1 MSPEP
6 IPKHIEVGAVGRA
19 NARHEASL
27 DAKTDPDSVVARI
40 TAAAEAAGLT
50 DRLTEDGVLLESKE
64 KRYID
69 SLATD
74 KVKLTPPG
82 GAKTLS
88 AFWSHGIEHPDA
100 PKNYD
105 GIPFLSQRFIAEEW
119 AAQQNEANPGTAQ
132 VLEATE
138 GGRELDNMF
147 LWEPE
152 VIEALGGADAGFGPG
167 YAKAKWDEIS
177 ATYGGL
183 AEGRVMVFAETG
195 NTRSVLHQKELGTL
209 RGNEN
214 VGLDNIHFVYEAP
227 QSWPEVTRAE
237 AGTNAV
243 RAVAQFDN
251 KDLPHYIDPQGFAAD
266 TPAARKAKI
275 DSLLEGVAPA
285 PSPVQAQPQVPAQAQ
300 AQAQAQA
307 PAPQTQAQPQA
318 PAVKAAEQQASP
330 KGPAAPL
337 WQMGF
342 QQPQTI
348 TRPKRTG
355 PAPVAA
361 SSGAPPLAP
370 RPLATGMD
378 GPA

>member
-1 MSPEP
+1 MSLEP
-6 IPKHIEVGAVGRA
+6 IPKHIEEGAVARA
-19 NARHEASL
+19 NARHKAAL
-27 DAKTDPDSVVARI
+27 DAKADPDSVVARI
-40 TAAAEAAGLT
+40 SAAAEAAGLK
-50 DRLTEDGVLLESKE
+50 DKLTERGVLQESKE

-69 SLATD
+69 SLAKD
-74 KVKLTPPG
+74 KAKLTPPD
-82 GAKTLS
+82 GAKPIS

-119 AAQQNEANPGTAQ
+119 AAQQNKTNPGSAQ
-132 VLEATE
+132 TLETIQ

-183 AEGRVMVFAETG
+183 AEGRVNVFADTG
-195 NTRSVLHQKELGTL
+195 NTRAVLYQKELGTL

-214 VGLDNIHFVYEAP
+214 VGLENIHFVYEAP
-227 QSWPEVTRAE
+227 RSWPEVTRTE
-237 AGTNAV
+237 AGTNTV

-266 TPAARKAKI
+266 TPEARKAKI
-275 DSLLEGVAPA
+275 DSLLVGVAQAQRQAQEQSPAPA
-285 PSPVQAQPQVPAQAQ
+285 P
-300 AQAQAQA
+300 
-307 PAPQTQAQPQA
+307 
-318 PAVKAAEQQASP
+318 AVEAAEQQATPKAEQQATP

-348 TRPKRTG
+348 TRPKRSG
-355 PAPVAA
+355 PASVAGA
-361 SSGAPPLAP
+361 PGAPPLAP
-370 RPLATGMD
+370 RPLATGM
-378 GPA
+378 

>member
-6 IPKHIEVGAVGRA
+6 IPKHIEKGAVARA
-19 NARHEASL
+19 KARHEAAL
-27 DAKTDPDSVVARI
+27 DAKADPDSVVARI
-40 TAAAEAAGLT
+40 SAAAEAAGLK
-50 DRLTEDGVLLESKE
+50 DRLTKDGVLLESKE

-69 SLATD
+69 SLAKD
-74 KVKLTPPG
+74 EAKLTPPD
-82 GAKTLS
+82 GAKPIS

-105 GIPFLSQRFIAEEW
+105 GVPFLSQRFIAEEW
-119 AAQQNEANPGTAQ
+119 AAQQNKANPGSAQ
-132 VLEATE
+132 TLETMQ

-183 AEGRVMVFAETG
+183 AEGRVNVFADTG
-195 NTRSVLHQKELGTL
+195 NTRAVLYQKELGTL
-209 RGNEN
+209 RGNKN
-214 VGLDNIHFVYEAP
+214 VGLHNIHFVYEAP

-237 AGTNAV
+237 AGTNDV

-266 TPAARKAKI
+266 TPEARKAKI

-285 PSPVQAQPQVPAQAQ
+285 PAQAQ
-300 AQAQAQA
+300 A
-307 PAPQTQAQPQA
+307 QAQPQA
-318 PAVKAAEQQASP
+318 PAVKAAGQQAAP

-342 QQPQTI
+342 QQPQTV
-348 TRPKRTG
+348 TRPKPSG
-355 PAPVAA
+355 PAPVAG
-361 SSGAPPLAP
+361 SPGAPPLAP